1 MTDDDALI
9 EAALRVRENAY
20 APYSLFAVGAAL
32 RAEDGRVFVGANVEN
47 AAYPEGICAEAAAL
61 GALIAGGARR
71 VVAAAVASE
80 GAEPCPPC
88 GGCRQKLAEF
98 AAADMPVLLATPAG
112 VRRIL
117 SLGDLFPRSFGAAHL
132 ATPKT

>member
-80 GAEPCPPC
+80 GDEPCPPC